1 VVYFD
6 KSGHGVHRPVRR
18 RVPDSVPGLDEAKI
32 NYILEVAR
40 KFFKPTPA
48 QVYAEIHKKRHD
60 ITKEMVRT
68 ALEERSRTSLR
79 RRFGL

>member
-6 KSGHGVHRPVRR
+6 KSGRGVHRPVRR
-18 RVPDSVPGLDEAKI
+18 RVPDAVPGLDDAKI
-32 NYILEVAR
+32 RYILEVAD
-40 KFFKPTPA
+40 KFSKPTPT
-48 QVYAEIHKKRHD
+48 QVYAKIHEKRHD

-68 ALEERSRTSLR
+68 ALAGRSRTSLR